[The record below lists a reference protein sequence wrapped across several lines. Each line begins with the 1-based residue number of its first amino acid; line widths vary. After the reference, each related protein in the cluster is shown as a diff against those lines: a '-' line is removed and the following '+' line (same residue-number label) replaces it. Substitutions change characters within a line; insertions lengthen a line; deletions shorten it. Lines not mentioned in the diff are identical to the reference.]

1 MGITGTIRT
10 AEEIR
15 FELRNAIID
24 GALDPEFV
32 DHINEHLADGDSY
45 RRFVNTAAIMYAAF
59 GDEFVRRLNLDPRDH
74 VL

>member
-15 FELRNAIID
+15 DELRNAIMD

-32 DHINEHLADGDSY
+32 DHIDMHLADGDSY
-45 RRFVNTAAIMYAAF
+45 RRYVNTAAIMYAAF
-59 GDEFVRRLNLDPRDH
+59 GDSFVRSLNLDPRDH